1 MIYTLNARDNIKLQ
15 LFKRALE
22 LSTKEIL
29 GLINED
35 FNVTESVLSEKGIL
49 YKDLRNVLTP
59 LIWNTKLRAVW
70 SIKQTYYFH

>member
-15 LFKRALE
+15 LFKQALE

-59 LIWNTKLRAVW
+59 LIWNIKLRAVW
-70 SIKQTYYFH
+70 

>member
-15 LFKRALE
+15 LFKQALE

-35 FNVTESVLSEKGIL
+35 FNL
-49 YKDLRNVLTP
+49 NP
-59 LIWNTKLRAVW
+59 
-70 SIKQTYYFH
+70 

>member
-15 LFKRALE
+15 LFKQALE

-35 FNVTESVLSEKGIL
+35 FNVTESVLSEKGDSL
-49 YKDLRNVLTP
+49 
-59 LIWNTKLRAVW
+59 
-70 SIKQTYYFH
+70 